1 MSGFGKKRRVV
12 RSVQPLGGFVFPKRG
27 WRDRRGAHLEEIR
40 RARFRAKPNHRPK
53 SPSATKGDIVMS
65 EKKKMQLLDAVQDA
79 TGDGPTTEWTRI
91 GIAVQNDD
99 GSFDLRFDYLP
110 MRLAETAIE
119 MREMDAMATAQTE

>member
-1 MSGFGKKRRVV
+1 MAGPAGSASRGDPTGPLQGQTKR
-12 RSVQPLGGFVFPKRG
+12 STPI
-27 WRDRRGAHLEEIR
+27 HIR
-40 RARFRAKPNHRPK
+40 
-53 SPSATKGDIVMS
+53 
-65 EKKKMQLLDAVQDA
+65 
-79 TGDGPTTEWTRI
+79 TEWTRI

>member
-1 MSGFGKKRRVV
+1 
-12 RSVQPLGGFVFPKRG
+12 
-27 WRDRRGAHLEEIR
+27 
-40 RARFRAKPNHRPK
+40 
-53 SPSATKGDIVMS
+53 MS

>member
-1 MSGFGKKRRVV
+1 MSGFGSKRRLV

-53 SPSATKGDIVMS
+53 SPSATKGDIVVS
-65 EKKKMQLLDAVQDA
+65 KKKKMQLLGAVQDPTA
-79 TGDGPTTEWTRI
+79 DSPTTGWTRI
-91 GIAVQNDD
+91 GVAVQNDD

-119 MREMDAMATAQTE
+119 MREMDATVAAQTE